1 MLGAGVTVA
10 LPFTPVPWK
19 LLDDSAIWTQNW
31 PWIPTPARG
40 EASTKYTACTLC
52 PAACGLKTRCI
63 ADKPVGIAPV
73 AQHPINGGGLCALVY
88 GAHQL
93 PWHPLRLTQPSL
105 NGADVSMD
113 QLQAAVSDRL
123 NKRAGTVAMLDA
135 RPGRVASRLCA
146 KLLSKYEG
154 SLYLTARRP
163 GDGAS
168 RWLARWS
175 GSPDPLGIDLENAST
190 IVSLGVPVLDG
201 WGTPGRVLSLWKQRR
216 FRLIQIEEQQ
226 STTAALADRWISA
239 KPDVSTLPA
248 LLGESWAQLAAAGP
262 VIVLGDDPQVAALN
276 GQLGNVGRSGGFV
289 ARRALPL
296 AAGETLTPATL
307 LDDVPAHSVDVLFID
322 GEAAPWSQIEAKL
335 KPGAMVVSFSAY
347 RAGSALKAQ
356 AVVPA
361 PVFQETLDDVTAP
374 FDARVASFSLAP
386 ALLPTPAV
394 TRTPQDFLAR
404 VINGGESG
412 YEDAVLAQVTAI
424 YAAKRGSVF
433 VFSEAS
439 SKPVTDFESAAKLRD
454 QLLAG
459 AVWTDDAATTPLRC
473 TVPSTLPAAYGNPGA
488 NWTTAVLPPL
498 ATKLY
503 QESTLKTT
511 REI

>member
-1 MLGAGVTVA
+1 M
-10 LPFTPVPWK
+10 
-19 LLDDSAIWTQNW
+19 LDDSAIWTQNW

-52 PAACGLKTRCI
+52 PAGCGLKTRCI
-63 ADKPVGIAPV
+63 ADKPVAIAPV
-73 AQHPINGGGLCALVY
+73 AQHPVNGGGLCALVY

-93 PWHPLRLTQPSL
+93 PWHPLRVTQPSL
-105 NGADVSMD
+105 NGQDVSMD
-113 QLQAAVSDRL
+113 QLLAAVSDRL
-123 NKRAGTVAMLDA
+123 NKRTGTVAMLDA
-135 RPGRVASRLCA
+135 RPGRVASRMCA

-175 GSPDPLGIDLENAST
+175 GSSEPLGIDLENVKT
-190 IVSLGVPVLDG
+190 VVSLGVPVLDG

-216 FRLIQIEEQQ
+216 FRLIQVEESH

-239 KPDVSTLPA
+239 KPEAATLPA
-248 LLGESWAQLAAAGP
+248 LLGESLAQLASAGP

-276 GQLGNVGRSGGFV
+276 GQLGNIGRPGGFV
-289 ARRALPL
+289 ARRGLPL
-296 AAGETLTPATL
+296 AAGESHFAATL
-307 LDDVPAHSVDVLFID
+307 LDDAPAHSIDVLFLD
-322 GEAAPWSQIEAKL
+322 GEAASWSQIESKL

-347 RAGSALKAQ
+347 RAGNALKAQ
-356 AVVPA
+356 AIVPS
-361 PVFQETLDDVTAP
+361 PVFQEALDDVTAP
-374 FDARVASFSLAP
+374 FDATVSSFSLAP

-412 YEDAVLAQVTAI
+412 YEEAVLSQVTAI
-424 YAAKRGSVF
+424 YSAKRGSVF
-433 VFSEAS
+433 VFSEAAG
-439 SKPVTDFESAAKLRD
+439 KPVKDFESAEKLRD

-459 AVWTDDAATTPLRC
+459 AVWTDDASATPLTC
-473 TVPSTLPAAYGNPGA
+473 KVPATLPDGYGGA
-488 NWTTAVLPPL
+488 GLTWTTAVLPPL

-503 QESTLKTT
+503 QESTLKTV